1 VVVFAK
7 RALVD
12 LPSAGIALLN
22 LVILRRFKL
31 REPVVVLL
39 SGGIGLV
46 ILLLK
51 KG

>member
-1 VVVFAK
+1 MVFAK

-22 LVILRRFKL
+22 LILRRFKL
-31 REPVVVLL
+31 REPVAVLL